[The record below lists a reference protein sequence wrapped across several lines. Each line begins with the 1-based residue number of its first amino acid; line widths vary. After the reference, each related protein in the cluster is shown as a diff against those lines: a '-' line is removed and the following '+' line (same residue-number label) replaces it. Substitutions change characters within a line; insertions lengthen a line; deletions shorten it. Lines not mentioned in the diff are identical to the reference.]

1 MKGKILLTGV
11 SGNVGSAVVE
21 YLKSEN
27 IGFLSGVRNVE
38 KSLQQD
44 AVGEYIHFDFEDAA
58 TYGTALEGVEKVFL
72 IRPPQ
77 LTDVSGIFVPFI
89 QKCKEVGVKQI
100 VFLSLLGAESNPFP
114 PHHKI
119 EKAIRASGIPYTF
132 IRPSFFMQNLSTTH
146 KEDIKERND
155 LFIPA
160 GNAKVSFIDTR
171 DIGEIIGRTLVEMG
185 HENKSYT
192 ITGSEAITYYQVA
205 ESMTKLLGRKIT
217 YSNPG
222 LFKFRKDM
230 IDRGIKKGFAT
241 VMMVLY
247 LTTKLGMANHV
258 TNTAEILLKRKPIA
272 IDEFIQDYLEVW
284 Q

>member
-11 SGNVGSAVVE
+11 SGNVGSAVVD
-21 YLKSEN
+21 YLKSEK
-27 IGFLSGVRNVE
+27 IGFLAGVRNVE
-38 KSLQQD
+38 KSKQQD
-44 AVGEYIHFDFEDAA
+44 VAIDYIHFDFEDSAS
-58 TYGTALEGVEKVFL
+58 YGTALEGVTKVFL

-77 LTDVSGIFVPFI
+77 LTDVLGIFVPFI

-100 VFLSLLGAESNPFP
+100 VFLSLLGVERNPFP

-119 EKAIRASGIPYTF
+119 EKAIVASGIPYTF

-146 KEDIKERND
+146 AEDIKERND
-155 LFIPA
+155 LFIPS

-171 DIGEIIGRTLVEMG
+171 DIGEIIGRTLVEEG
-185 HENKSYT
+185 HENKAYT
-192 ITGSEAITYYQVA
+192 ITGAEVITYYQVA
-205 ESMTKLLGRKIT
+205 DSMTRLLGRKIT
-217 YSNPG
+217 YSNPH

-230 IDRGIKKGFAT
+230 INRGVKKGFAT

-258 TNTAEILLKRKPIA
+258 TNTAEILLKRKPRS
-272 IDEFIQDYLEVW
+272 IDEFIKDHLEVW